1 MMVKDSGD
9 TRFLSESIPYTFFM
23 LPQNEP
29 KIYERTIDVFLSLF
43 PNIVSVEVTVSD
55 TSIDKKIVPF
65 TLFENYIILG

>member
-43 PNIVSVEVTVSD
+43 PNTVGIEVTVSD
-55 TSIDKKIVPF
+55 TSIDMKIVPF
-65 TLFENYIILG
+65 IFFKNLNILG